1 MQQVKLS
8 QDEILDIIRNYKKT
22 LIKFNENQKDMTK
35 YMIVSEQISLL
46 EILVHDIY
54 SKSELRTISRQK
66 ADKENGL

>member
-54 SKSELRTISRQK
+54 SKSELRTISRRK